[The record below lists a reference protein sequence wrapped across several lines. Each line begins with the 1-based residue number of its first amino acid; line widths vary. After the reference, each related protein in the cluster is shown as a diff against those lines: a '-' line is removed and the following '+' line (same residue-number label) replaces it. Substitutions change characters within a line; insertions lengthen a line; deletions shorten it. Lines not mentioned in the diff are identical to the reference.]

1 MVAARLRRGAGGHGA
16 ALHRPAL
23 SRSLF
28 GRRHQG
34 GQLHFFRGGGA
45 FRRAFERRRP
55 AKWISGARPISR
67 GRPGIV
73 RRKPGPPGIQRGV
86 SVAPGTG
93 SFVGIGRTSA
103 GSRNRSFE
111 AGRRASQ
118 AGRQSSGERSL
129 PQRTAVCHGV
139 SRGLSLAGA
148 GGQSAG
154 SGAAAGEFARG
165 FHTHSGAGR
174 HPSPG
179 GRRRGGLQFLR
190 RPAVPGFHRGR
201 DRPSVPRGQACRRP
215 GPPDSAGPPALPVA
229 RPVPQPDA
237 PGSGC
242 AE

>member
-118 AGRQSSGERSL
+118 AGRQSSGKRSC
-129 PQRTAVCHGV
+129 PQPPALCDG
-139 SRGLSLAGA
+139 SGGGLSLAGA
-148 GGQSAG
+148 GSKSAG
-154 SGAAAGEFARG
+154 AGTAADKFARG
-165 FHTHSGAGR
+165 FHPHSGAG
-174 HPSPG
+174 HPPSPG
-179 GRRRGGLQFLR
+179 GRRHSFLQFVR
-190 RPAVPGFHRGR
+190 RPQISGFHRSGNRHGR
-201 DRPSVPRGQACRRP
+201 APRQTGRRC
-215 GPPDSAGPPALPVA
+215 V
-229 RPVPQPDA
+229 
-237 PGSGC
+237 
-242 AE
+242 